1 MTDVKLNKPCA
12 VALGSFDGLHIGHRK
27 VLESTLEFAKK
38 HNLEA
43 KIMLFDIHPREFI
56 YGEKIPKL
64 LTDEETEKM
73 LKSMGF
79 SIHRAKFSDI
89 RNYDTE
95 EFFYK
100 VLIKDLNAKAL
111 CCGFNYSF
119 GKFGKGNGE
128 ILKKMCD
135 ENGIFCEIIPP
146 VSIDEVTVSSTAIRN
161 FLINGETQKASQ
173 MLGRNYSVCSEVIHG
188 DQRGRTLGFPT
199 ANQKIDESLVVPK
212 YGVYETSILIDSK
225 RYKGIT
231 NIGIRPTYRSEIA
244 LAETNILNFSGDIYG
259 KKLSVELIKYIRS
272 EMHFNSKEELQ
283 EQMRRDKA
291 EVNGNV

>member
-27 VLESTLEFAKK
+27 VLESALEFAKK

-43 KIMLFDIHPREFI
+43 KIMLFDIHPKEFI

-64 LTDEETEKM
+64 LTDSETESI
-73 LKSMGF
+73 LISMGF
-79 SIHRAKFSDI
+79 SIHRENFAEI
-89 RNYDTE
+89 RNYSTE
-95 EFFYK
+95 EFFNK
-100 VLIKDLNAKAL
+100 ILISRLNAKAL
-111 CCGFNYSF
+111 FCGFNYSF

-128 ILKKMCD
+128 ILKNMCS
-135 ENGIFCEIIPP
+135 ENHIFCEIVSP
-146 VSIDEVTVSSTAIRN
+146 VLADGVTVSSTAIRN
-161 FLINGETQKASQ
+161 LLINGEVTKASQ
-173 MLGRNYSVCSEVIHG
+173 MLGRNYSICGEVIHG

-212 YGVYETSILIDSK
+212 YGVYETSILIDNK

-244 LAETNILNFSGDIYG
+244 LAETNILGFSGDLYG
-259 KKLSVELIKYIRS
+259 KIISVELIKYLRP
-272 EMHFNSKEELQ
+272 EMHFNTKEDLQ
-283 EQMRRDKA
+283 QQMLKDKS
-291 EVNGNV
+291 EVCDNV